1 MDWSDAP
8 SRPNVPAGGVFENSF
23 KLEFVTGEHRFFL
36 SESGDLNDKPDT
48 FDPG

>member
-23 KLEFVTGEHRFFL
+23 KLEFVTGERRFFH